1 MRTKMPFHTVTAI
14 KEYLLI
20 TIGLLVYVA
29 SWTTFLIPNQL
40 VGGGV
45 TGIATLIFYTTGLPI
60 SVSYLAI
67 NAVLIIIGLKT
78 IGWKFG
84 IKTIYGVVLAGIAFQ
99 FMPRIIPADL
109 IQAMALDNGK
119 LVSSLLGAVMSGVGV
134 GTVIAQGG
142 STGGTDILAQ
152 IIGKYRNISP
162 GRIMMSCDLVIIGS
176 LFFISDEPTI
186 GLKLAAVLYGYLII
200 GLAGYTVDTI
210 LSGAKRSV
218 QYFIFSSRH
227 QEIADRI
234 SKELQR
240 GVTVISSQGW
250 YTKSEQKVL
259 LVIVR
264 RTESNA
270 IAKIIKEIDR
280 DAFISMASVSGVYGA
295 GFEVLKT

>member
-1 MRTKMPFHTVTAI
+1 
-14 KEYLLI
+14 
-20 TIGLLVYVA
+20 
-29 SWTTFLIPNQL
+29 
-40 VGGGV
+40 
-45 TGIATLIFYTTGLPI
+45 
-60 SVSYLAI
+60 
-67 NAVLIIIGLKT
+67 
-78 IGWKFG
+78 
-84 IKTIYGVVLAGIAFQ
+84 
-99 FMPRIIPADL
+99 
-109 IQAMALDNGK
+109 
-119 LVSSLLGAVMSGVGV
+119 
-134 GTVIAQGG
+134 
-142 STGGTDILAQ
+142 
-152 IIGKYRNISP
+152 GKYRNISP

-186 GLKLAAVLYGYLII
+186 GLKLAAVLSGYLII

-280 DAFISMASVSGVYGA
+280 DAFISMASVS
-295 GFEVLKT
+295 